1 MSERD
6 EECRECKR
14 KRLVMSVVGIVIGL
28 GVGSAVVYYVTRG
41 RR

>member
-6 EECRECKR
+6 DECRECKR
-14 KRLVMSVVGIVIGL
+14 KRLIASVAGIVIGL
-28 GVGSAVVYYVTRG
+28 GVGFAAVYYVTRG